1 MAGPTK
7 SAEARSA
14 KAEARRNPGQIF
26 PRTWRPRVSLPL
38 NPGYAL
44 RPPMRLHR
52 LDGEVLFD
60 CDLSARRIPIA

>member
-1 MAGPTK
+1 MAGPTR
-7 SAEARSA
+7 SAETRSA
-14 KAEARRNPGQIF
+14 KAEAQRNPGQIF

-44 RPPMRLHR
+44 R
-52 LDGEVLFD
+52 LFD